1 MDHFSV
7 TGMWASMG
15 LVARAVIVVLLSM
28 SALSLYISLD
38 RITTYLRV
46 QRSSLDYVRDLGRLL
61 GTQDLKGA
69 VDRSALKPQSP
80 IARIAS
86 AALLE
91 LGRGQEIL
99 RGRQGASER
108 GFDVLELVQLTLI
121 RVKEREVA
129 ELRRGLSSLASFA
142 SAAPFI
148 GLFGTVVGIIDAFKV
163 MAATGEGGIGAI
175 SSGIAEALMTTA
187 VGLFVAIPAVLAHN
201 YLNGRVEDL
210 VVDMNDAS
218 SEIVAFVVTE
228 GTREVE
234 AVDP

>member
-1 MDHFSV
+1 
-7 TGMWASMG
+7 MWANMG
-15 LVARAVIVVLLSM
+15 LVARAVIVVLLLM
-28 SALSLYISLD
+28 SALSFYISLD

-46 QRSSLDYVRDLGRLL
+46 RKHSLAYVRDLGQLL
-61 GTQDLKGA
+61 GTQNLQGA
-69 VDRSALKPQSP
+69 VDRSSAKPQSP
-80 IARIAS
+80 IARIAA

-91 LGRGQEIL
+91 FGRGRDLL
-99 RGRQGASER
+99 RARQDNSDR
-108 GFDVLELVQLTLI
+108 SSFDVLELVQLALI

-129 ELRRGLSSLASFA
+129 DLRRGLSSLASFA

-148 GLFGTVVGIIDAFKV
+148 GLFGTVVGIIDAFRV

-228 GTREVE
+228 GNQTTG
-234 AVDP
+234 AAHS